1 MKHWKEPWREPR
13 ARLHRQ
19 REAGFCPIYSS
30 RWTRVSRQVRATFPL
45 CQRCKAKPSME
56 VHHKVPANKAPWLF
70 FDPSNLMAVCRPCHE
85 ALEAEALPK

>member
-1 MKHWKEPWREPR
+1 
-13 ARLHRQ
+13 
-19 REAGFCPIYSS
+19 
-30 RWTRVSRQVRATFPL
+30 
-45 CQRCKAKPSME
+45 ME